1 MYIWEMLP
9 TVRMKKKTL
18 LIIQSFIFQV
28 ERYYECDALTQYM
41 TLTFFI

>member
-1 MYIWEMLP
+1 MGNASNSQDE
-9 TVRMKKKTL
+9 KKTL